1 MQASLGYQ
9 KELSNIQL
17 EVNNYRRKLEEL
29 FNKKRIIEDKYVLET
44 YRILED
50 VDNKISKIRELSLT
64 NSPLIEILQEE
75 FECIRLIIKLSKPL
89 NKLRFTDLASFIN
102 IGCYSLIIDFGFLMG
117 DSTTYLTKEDINES
131 LSEAISALEL
141 SINSIDFTNIE
152 NIDELLKIITS
163 ENEYKREKY
172 TNIILDINHLIVK
185 IKNKLSKSSKGLSI
199 DPKIKK
205 DFSKVNELGF
215 KLIEISKALLNSAQK
230 NDQDAIITIPNVSWE
245 KYESITDTIGE
256 ASWCKISYLDGLLE
270 IMSPGLNH
278 EIIKEGISLI
288 IQLYCIKKNID
299 CFAFGSSDL
308 KNKVKGKGKLSRNKQ
323 PDAGFCFVNK
333 KQIPDIAI
341 EVNYTSGSIDDLK
354 IYQGIGIPE
363 VWMYDR
369 KNKIKFYSLAD
380 NNYQEITQ
388 SQYLKDLTP
397 VFLNEIV
404 QVAMTDSI
412 NKIASRLDQFS

>member
-230 NDQDAIITIPNVSWE
+230 
-245 KYESITDTIGE
+245 
-256 ASWCKISYLDGLLE
+256 
-270 IMSPGLNH
+270 
-278 EIIKEGISLI
+278 
-288 IQLYCIKKNID
+288 
-299 CFAFGSSDL
+299 
-308 KNKVKGKGKLSRNKQ
+308 
-323 PDAGFCFVNK
+323 
-333 KQIPDIAI
+333 
-341 EVNYTSGSIDDLK
+341 
-354 IYQGIGIPE
+354 
-363 VWMYDR
+363 
-369 KNKIKFYSLAD
+369 
-380 NNYQEITQ
+380 
-388 SQYLKDLTP
+388 
-397 VFLNEIV
+397 
-404 QVAMTDSI
+404 
-412 NKIASRLDQFS
+412 